1 MTSNCAQA
9 TRLLSDSQDR
19 TLEPG
24 ELQDVKK
31 HLEIC
36 PACVRFEEQLAMLRT
51 FMRHWCQHVE
61 AQKTDTDGRPAPT

>member
-1 MTSNCAQA
+1 MTPNCAHT

-24 ELQDVKK
+24 ELQDVHK

-36 PACVRFEEQLAMLRT
+36 PACVRFEEQLGMLRT
-51 FMRHWCQHVE
+51 FLRHWCQHADV
-61 AQKTDTDGRPAPT
+61 QKTDTDGGPAPT